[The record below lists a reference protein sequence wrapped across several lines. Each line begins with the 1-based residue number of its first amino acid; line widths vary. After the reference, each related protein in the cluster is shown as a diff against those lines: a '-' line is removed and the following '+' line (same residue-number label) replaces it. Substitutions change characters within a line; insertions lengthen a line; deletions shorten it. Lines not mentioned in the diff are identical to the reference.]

1 MNKKTALKI
10 KNIIN
15 YDASIPEHRRLLRTL
30 KKQYTSLPALEK
42 DRLLIDLENLFK
54 NG

>member
-1 MNKKTALKI
+1 MNKKTTLKI

-15 YDASIPEHRRLLRTL
+15 YDASIPEHKRLLRTL
-30 KKQYTSLPALEK
+30 KKQYASLPVSEK
-42 DRLLIDLENLFK
+42 DQLLIDLENLFK